1 MLRARRFKDL
11 EAAIGY
17 KFRNQELAA
26 TALTHSSVRGG
37 GNQRK
42 GAQSAKG
49 GKAAS
54 QKPAAKQAKSGRA
67 AKASVVETTQ
77 EDNERLEFIG
87 DRVLGLAIVE
97 LLIEAFPGDS
107 EGDLAR
113 RYNRLVRGE
122 TCALVAREIGLG
134 EHLFL
139 SDSEA
144 GSGGRAKETIL
155 ADAIEALLGA
165 VFLDG
170 GFDKAR
176 AVVRQL
182 WRSQYEVLPAAAA
195 DAKSALQEW
204 AQGQGLALPRY
215 VEVSRTGPDHAPMFT
230 AEVRI
235 NGRDPARGQ
244 GASKRAAEQAAASA
258 LLEREG
264 VASAGKP

>member
-1 MLRARRFKDL
+1 MLRARKFKAL

-17 KFRNQELAA
+17 KFRNEELVA

-37 GNQRK
+37 ARPGH
-42 GAQSAKG
+42 AKG
-49 GKAAS
+49 KVQGKPETKAGRPAVKAKPGKAA
-54 QKPAAKQAKSGRA
+54 A
-67 AKASVVETTQ
+67 VETTSQ
-77 EDNERLEFIG
+77 DNERLEFIG
-87 DRVLGLAIVE
+87 DRVLGLVIVE

-122 TCALVAREIGLG
+122 TCAAVARSIDLG
-134 EHLFL
+134 EHLIL

-144 GSGGRAKETIL
+144 GSGGRGKETIL

-176 AVVRQL
+176 AVVRSL
-182 WRSQYEVLPAAAA
+182 WQSQSEDLPASAAA

-215 VEVSRTGPDHAPMFT
+215 VELARTGPDHAPTFT

-235 NGRDPARGQ
+235 NGRDPAQGQ

-258 LLEREG
+258 LLAREG
-264 VASAGKP
+264 VTTAGKV